1 MHGVYPADIGPDN
14 GPYVDVGAVTGA
26 GGRVGEVEEVE
37 AATATCKLE
46 TAGAG

>member
-1 MHGVYPADIGPDN
+1 MYGVYPADIAPDN

-26 GGRVGEVEEVE
+26 GGREGEEEEVE
-37 AATATCKLE
+37 TANVKLE